1 VISVLLPHPPQSSNS
16 SNYAF
21 TRKTWIVGQ
30 ILSFQASNKRVCK
43 IVLSGNKL
51 SKAREQLICDTW
63 KSLQFSLSLSLSL
76 SLSRLR
82 LRSFVARCA
91 RKKASPVK
99 HHVCSRI
106 RARNRRRD
114 GLPVWLTSELGS
126 QNPTFP
132 TSVRNLLLLV
142 FFFLF
147 F

>member
-76 SLSRLR
+76 SLACV
-82 LRSFVARCA
+82 FA
-91 RKKASPVK
+91 
-99 HHVCSRI
+99 
-106 RARNRRRD
+106 
-114 GLPVWLTSELGS
+114 
-126 QNPTFP
+126 
-132 TSVRNLLLLV
+132 LLLHGALEKKPLQWNTT
-142 FFFLF
+142 FARGFEPATGAETAYQFDLPAN
-147 F
+147 